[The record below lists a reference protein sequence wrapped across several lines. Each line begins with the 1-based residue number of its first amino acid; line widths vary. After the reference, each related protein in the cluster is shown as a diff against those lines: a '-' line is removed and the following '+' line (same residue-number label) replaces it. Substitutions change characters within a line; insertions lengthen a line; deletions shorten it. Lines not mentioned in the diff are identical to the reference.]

1 MNRFTWPENPSL
13 KAFQVAKP
21 GIPYIAVA
29 CVSTL
34 FLALIQFRVLA
45 LFAFFITLFVCY
57 FFRDPDRVIEEGEG
71 YLSSPADGKV
81 IFADVV
87 DANPYVEG
95 KCFKISIFMNVF
107 NVHVNRVPFD
117 GTIKAIQYHPGKFFN
132 ASLDK
137 ASEHNERNALVIET
151 ESGVTFATVQIA
163 GLVARRIICGVKEG
177 DKISRGRRYGMI
189 CFGSRLDLYLPTDF
203 DCRVSIGDKVSAGTT
218 VMGVLS

>member
-1 MNRFTWPENPSL
+1 MNRFTWPETPSL

-21 GIPYIAVA
+21 GIPFIVVA

-34 FLALIQFRVLA
+34 FLAGIHFHTLA
-45 LFAFFITLFVCY
+45 LISFFITLFVCY
-57 FFRDPDRVIEEGEG
+57 FFRDPDRAVEVGEG
-71 YLSSPADGKV
+71 FLSSPADGKV
-81 IFADVV
+81 IFAEVV
-87 DANPYVEG
+87 DENPYVEG

-117 GTIKAIQYHPGKFFN
+117 GTIKAIHYHPGKFFN

-137 ASEHNERNALVIET
+137 ASEHNERNAMVIET
-151 ESGVTFATVQIA
+151 EQGVTFATVQIA
-163 GLVARRIICGVKEG
+163 GLVARRIVCGVNEG
-177 DKISRGRRYGMI
+177 DRVMRGRRYGMI

-203 DCRVSIGDKVSAGTT
+203 ACRVAIGDKVQAGTT

>member
-1 MNRFTWPENPSL
+1 MNRFTWPEKPSL

-21 GIPYIAVA
+21 GLYFIGAAIF
-29 CVSTL
+29 STL
-34 FLALIQFRVLA
+34 FLAWIHFYTI
-45 LFAFFITLFVCY
+45 AFLSFLVTLFVCY
-57 FFRDPDRVIEEGEG
+57 FFRDPDRVVETGEG

-87 DANPYVEG
+87 DENPYVDG

-107 NVHVNRVPFD
+107 NVHVNRIPFS
-117 GTIKAIQYHPGKFFN
+117 GTIRNIDYHPGKFFN

-151 ESGVTFATVQIA
+151 EDGKTFATVQIA
-163 GLVARRIICGVKEG
+163 GLVARRIVCGVEVG
-177 DKISRGRRYGMI
+177 DQVTRGCRYGMI

-203 DCRVSIGDKVSAGTT
+203 ECRVAIGQKVQAGTT
-218 VMGVLS
+218 VMGVI

>member
-1 MNRFTWPENPSL
+1 MNRFTWPETPSL
-13 KAFQVAKP
+13 KAFQIAKP
-21 GIPYIAVA
+21 GIPFILVA

-34 FLALIQFRVLA
+34 FLAVIQFNTLA
-45 LFAFFITLFVCY
+45 LLSFFITLFVCY
-57 FFRDPDRVIEEGEG
+57 FFRDPDRAVEEGVG

-87 DANPYVEG
+87 DENPYIDG

-107 NVHVNRVPFD
+107 NVHVNRVPF
-117 GTIKAIQYHPGKFFN
+117 GGIIKAIHYHPGKFFN

-137 ASEHNERNALVIET
+137 ASKHNERNALVIET

-177 DKISRGRRYGMI
+177 DTVVQGRRFGMI

-203 DCRVSIGDKVSAGTT
+203 ACRVSIGEKVQAGTT